1 MLVDDPF
8 EGTVAMADVRGEVA
22 LLFEVDPEDRFA
34 IGFGSW
40 IIRLE
45 LAFLRVSPV
54 LFRVSTS
61 NLNN

>member
-1 MLVDDPF
+1 
-8 EGTVAMADVRGEVA
+8 MADVRGEVA